1 MRNRDG
7 VRKVGLSGAERCPP
21 AALLKKA
28 MEKQEDNPA
37 SGAGG
42 DKGLLPRREGQSRAT
57 EPRSISSAGIS
68 TVRGG

>member
-1 MRNRDG
+1 MRNRDR
-7 VRKVGLSGAERCPP
+7 VRKAGLSGAERCPP
-21 AALLKKA
+21 ALLEKA

-42 DKGLLPRREGQSRAT
+42 DKGLLSRREGQSRAT
-57 EPRSISSAGIS
+57 EPRSISSAGIN